1 MVYTLTKEDKIT
13 LLKAVQLGKLD
24 TTLLQSDPVEDLLGR
39 EKCHFELVD
48 LDSDIEYLEKKLA
61 YHKGQLSQS
70 AFWDWSCNYFHLD
83 REVIRGLEYK

>member
-24 TTLLQSDPVEDLLGR
+24 TNLLKSDPLEDVLGR

-48 LDSDIEYLEKKLA
+48 LDNDIVALEKKLA

-70 AFWDWSCNYFHLD
+70 DFWDWACDYYHLD
-83 REVIRGLEYK
+83 REVIREMEYK